1 MLALGVVLLK
11 HIHSKDF
18 KGYKNNQLVVTKKV
32 GPSKQFDLEVEVSRN
47 VLENKET
54 YDCLPIHLRHV
65 DENGSIMQYSNR
77 VISVESEGPIKILGD
92 KHQALLGGQLTIYVQ
107 SLNKTGNAKINIS
120 MDDIS
125 KEIDLVVR

>member
-1 MLALGVVLLK
+1 M
-11 HIHSKDF
+11 
-18 KGYKNNQLVVTKKV
+18 VTKKI
-32 GPSKQFDLEVEVSRN
+32 GPSKQFDLEVEMSRN

-77 VISVESEGPIKILGD
+77 VINIEIEGPIKVLGES
-92 KHQALLGGQLTIYVQ
+92 HQALLGGQLTLYVQ
-107 SLNKTGNAKINIS
+107 SLNKRGNAKINIS